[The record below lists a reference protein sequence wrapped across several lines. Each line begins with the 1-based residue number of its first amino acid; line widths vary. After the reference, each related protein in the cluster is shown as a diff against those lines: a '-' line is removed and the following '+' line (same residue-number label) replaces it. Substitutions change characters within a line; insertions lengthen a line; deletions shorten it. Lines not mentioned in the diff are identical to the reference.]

1 MQVPRVFCSA
11 SIKHAALAK
20 RAAVART
27 YLKATPP
34 PVLVLLS
41 MTSVQVGAALAK
53 SLFSSIGPAGA
64 VLLRVGLGAL
74 ILLILWRP
82 KLYGYS
88 WREYRW
94 ALLFGGVLAAMN
106 FSFYQALDRIP
117 LAVAVTMEFVGPLA
131 VALLGSRHLID
142 VLWVALAGV
151 GIVLLA
157 PIGLFGGIA
166 LDPLGVGLAL
176 LAGAFWGGYIL
187 LSVQVGKS
195 FSGVS
200 GLALAMVV
208 AAVLL
213 LPIGIFGAGSVLLN
227 GHFLLVGAAVA
238 VLSSVLPYSLELE
251 ALRRLPSQV
260 FGVLMSL
267 EPGIAALVGLL
278 LLHEQLGL
286 RAAVAIALVI
296 AASLGATRL
305 RKSADLL
312 CGSTIVDRTCP
323 QVADQGED
331 DAPDDGEHRIAST
344 GRA

>member
-1 MQVPRVFCSA
+1 MQVPRGFHTA
-11 SIKHAALAK
+11 SAK
-20 RAAVART
+20 RASPARLVGSART
-27 YLKATPP
+27 SIKGTPP

-41 MTSVQVGAALAK
+41 MTLVQVGAALAK

-82 KLYGYS
+82 TLHGYS

-117 LAVAVTMEFVGPLA
+117 LAVAVTIEFVGPLA
-131 VALLGSRHLID
+131 VALLGSRRLID
-142 VLWVALAGV
+142 LLWVALAGA

-157 PIGLFGGIA
+157 PTGLFGGIA
-166 LDPLGVGLAL
+166 LDLLGVGLAL
-176 LAGAFWGGYIL
+176 LAGIFWGVYIL
-187 LSVQVGKS
+187 VSAQVGRS
-195 FSGVS
+195 FPGVS
-200 GLALAMVV
+200 GLGLAMVV

-213 LPIGIFGAGSVLLN
+213 LPVGIIGAGSVLWS
-227 GHFLLVGAAVA
+227 GRSLLVGAGVA

-251 ALRRLPSQV
+251 ALRRLPPQV

-296 AASLGATRL
+296 VASLGATQL
-305 RKSADLL
+305 RKK
-312 CGSTIVDRTCP
+312 V
-323 QVADQGED
+323 E
-331 DAPDDGEHRIAST
+331 ASKD
-344 GRA
+344 